1 MQRSRKVW
9 PITRRNIS
17 QFRDQEINETMK
29 LEDKYF
35 KTVNINVQGLKEKL
49 EINKERNGNYEK
61 DPNGTSKIKNI
72 IPEMKN

>member
-1 MQRSRKVW
+1 
-9 PITRRNIS
+9 
-17 QFRDQEINETMK
+17 MK
-29 LEDKYF
+29 LADKYF